1 MLADQSALSS
11 TYKLCAAR
19 HTITIALA
27 MYANLTNHFLIA
39 MPNMVDPN
47 FSKSLTY
54 ICEHTDK
61 GALGIVVNRPSD
73 ITLGTLLGKADITLD
88 NDKWKSVPIYNGGP
102 VQTERGFVLHR
113 PVGAWQSTL
122 AVNEVAGLTTSRDVL
137 LSMVAGKGPEKMLV
151 ALGYAGWSA
160 GQLEQE
166 IKQNGWLTVEA
177 DLDVVFNMP
186 AEARLNAAMGLLG
199 ISFANLSGQAGHA

>member
-1 MLADQSALSS
+1 MRGVPGDYNSGV
-11 TYKLCAAR
+11 
-19 HTITIALA
+19 

-47 FSKSLTY
+47 FSGSLTY
-54 ICEHTDK
+54 ICEHNDR
-61 GALGIVVNRPSD
+61 GALGLIVNRPGD
-73 ITLGTLLGKADITLD
+73 ITLGALLGQADITLN
-88 NDKWKSVPIYNGGP
+88 NDEWKSVPVYKGGP
-102 VQTERGFVLHR
+102 VQTDRGFVLHR
-113 PVGAWQSTL
+113 PVGSWQSTL
-122 AVNEVAGLTTSRDVL
+122 AVNDVAGLTTSRDVL

-151 ALGYAGWSA
+151 AIGYAGWAA

-186 AEARLNAAMGLLG
+186 PEARLNAAMGLLG
-199 ISFANLSGQAGHA
+199 ISFANLSDQAGHA

>member
-1 MLADQSALSS
+1 MHGVPGDYNSGV
-11 TYKLCAAR
+11 
-19 HTITIALA
+19 

-47 FSKSLTY
+47 FSGSLTY
-54 ICEHTDK
+54 ICEHNDR
-61 GALGIVVNRPSD
+61 GALGLVVNRPGD
-73 ITLGTLLGKADITLD
+73 ITLGALLGQADITLN
-88 NDKWKSVPIYNGGP
+88 NDEWKSVPVYKGGP
-102 VQTERGFVLHR
+102 VQTDRGFVLHR
-113 PVGAWQSTL
+113 PVGSWQSTL
-122 AVNEVAGLTTSRDVL
+122 AVNDVAGLTTSRDVL

-151 ALGYAGWSA
+151 AIGYAGWAA

-186 AEARLNAAMGLLG
+186 PEARLNAAMGLLG
-199 ISFANLSGQAGHA
+199 ISFANLSDQAGHA

>member
-1 MLADQSALSS
+1 MHGVPGDYNSGV
-11 TYKLCAAR
+11 
-19 HTITIALA
+19 

-47 FSKSLTY
+47 FSRSLTY
-54 ICEHTDK
+54 ICEHNDR
-61 GALGIVVNRPSD
+61 GALGLVVNRPGD
-73 ITLGTLLGKADITLD
+73 ITLGTLLGQADITLN
-88 NDKWKSVPIYNGGP
+88 NDEWKSVPVYKGGP
-102 VQTERGFVLHR
+102 VQTDRGFVLHR
-113 PVGAWQSTL
+113 PVGSWQSTL
-122 AVNEVAGLTTSRDVL
+122 AVNDVAGLTTSRDVL

-151 ALGYAGWSA
+151 AIGYAGWAA

-186 AEARLNAAMGLLG
+186 PEARLNAAMGLLG
-199 ISFANLSGQAGHA
+199 ISFANLSDQAGHA

>member
-1 MLADQSALSS
+1 MHGVPGDYNSGV
-11 TYKLCAAR
+11 
-19 HTITIALA
+19 

-47 FSKSLTY
+47 FSGSLTY
-54 ICEHTDK
+54 ICEHNDR
-61 GALGIVVNRPSD
+61 GALGLIVNRPGD
-73 ITLGTLLGKADITLD
+73 ITLGALLGQADITLN
-88 NDKWKSVPIYNGGP
+88 NDEWKSVPVYKGGP
-102 VQTERGFVLHR
+102 VQTDRGFVLHR
-113 PVGAWQSTL
+113 PVGSWQSTL
-122 AVNEVAGLTTSRDVL
+122 AVNDVAGLTTSRDVL

-151 ALGYAGWSA
+151 AIGYAGWAA

-186 AEARLNAAMGLLG
+186 PEARLNAAMGLLG
-199 ISFANLSGQAGHA
+199 ISFANLSDQAGHA

>member
-1 MLADQSALSS
+1 MHGVPGDYNSGV
-11 TYKLCAAR
+11 
-19 HTITIALA
+19 

-47 FSKSLTY
+47 FSGSLTY
-54 ICEHTDK
+54 ICEHNDR
-61 GALGIVVNRPSD
+61 GALGLIVNRPGD
-73 ITLGTLLGKADITLD
+73 ITLGALLGQADITLD
-88 NDKWKSVPIYNGGP
+88 NDEWKSVPVYKGGP
-102 VQTERGFVLHR
+102 VQTDRGFVLHR
-113 PVGAWQSTL
+113 PVGSWQSTL
-122 AVNEVAGLTTSRDVL
+122 AVNDVAGLTTSRDVL

-151 ALGYAGWSA
+151 AIGYAGWAA

-186 AEARLNAAMGLLG
+186 PEARLNAAMGLLG
-199 ISFANLSGQAGHA
+199 ISFANLSDQAGHA

>member
-1 MLADQSALSS
+1 MHGVPGDYNSGV
-11 TYKLCAAR
+11 
-19 HTITIALA
+19 

-47 FSKSLTY
+47 FSGSLTY
-54 ICEHTDK
+54 ICEHNDR
-61 GALGIVVNRPSD
+61 GALGLVVNRPGD
-73 ITLGTLLGKADITLD
+73 ITLGTLLGQADITLN
-88 NDKWKSVPIYNGGP
+88 NDEWKSVPVSKGGP
-102 VQTERGFVLHR
+102 VQTDRGFVLHR
-113 PVGAWQSTL
+113 PVGSWQSTL
-122 AVNEVAGLTTSRDVL
+122 AVNDVAGLTTSRDVL

-151 ALGYAGWSA
+151 AIGYAGWAA

-186 AEARLNAAMGLLG
+186 PEARLNAAMGLLG
-199 ISFANLSGQAGHA
+199 ISFANLSDQAGHA

>member
-1 MLADQSALSS
+1 
-11 TYKLCAAR
+11 
-19 HTITIALA
+19 

-47 FSKSLTY
+47 FSKTLTY
-54 ICEHTDK
+54 ICEHNDK
-61 GALGIVVNRPSD
+61 GALGIVVNRPGEL
-73 ITLGTLLGKADITLD
+73 TLGSLLEKVEITTD
-88 NDKWKSVPIYNGGP
+88 NAKWREMPVYLGGP
-102 VQTERGFVLHR
+102 VQTDRGFVLHQ

-122 AVNEVAGLTTSRDVL
+122 AVNKVAGLTTSKDVL
-137 LSMVAGKGPEKMLV
+137 QSLGSGAGPEKMLV
-151 ALGYAGWSA
+151 ALGYAGWAA

-177 DLDVVFNMP
+177 DLDVVFQMP
-186 AEARLNAAMGLLG
+186 PEARLNAAIGLLG

>member
-1 MLADQSALSS
+1 MHGVPGDYNSGV
-11 TYKLCAAR
+11 
-19 HTITIALA
+19 

-47 FSKSLTY
+47 FSRSLTY
-54 ICEHTDK
+54 ICEHNDR
-61 GALGIVVNRPSD
+61 GALGLVVNRPGD
-73 ITLGTLLGKADITLD
+73 ITLDALLGQADITLN
-88 NDKWKSVPIYNGGP
+88 NDEWKSVPVYKGGP
-102 VQTERGFVLHR
+102 VQTDRGFVLHR
-113 PVGAWQSTL
+113 PVGSWQSTL
-122 AVNEVAGLTTSRDVL
+122 AVNDVAGLTTSRDVL

-151 ALGYAGWSA
+151 AIGYAGWAA

-186 AEARLNAAMGLLG
+186 PEARLNAAMGLLG
-199 ISFANLSGQAGHA
+199 ISFANLSDQAGHA

>member
-1 MLADQSALSS
+1 MHGVPGDYNSGV
-11 TYKLCAAR
+11 
-19 HTITIALA
+19 

-47 FSKSLTY
+47 FSRSLTY
-54 ICEHTDK
+54 ICEHNDR
-61 GALGIVVNRPSD
+61 GALGLVVNRPGD
-73 ITLGTLLGKADITLD
+73 ITLGALLGQADITLD
-88 NDKWKSVPIYNGGP
+88 NDEWKSVPVYKGGP
-102 VQTERGFVLHR
+102 VQTDRGFVLHR
-113 PVGAWQSTL
+113 PVGSWQSTL
-122 AVNEVAGLTTSRDVL
+122 AVNDVAGLTTSRDVL

-151 ALGYAGWSA
+151 AIGYAGWAA

-186 AEARLNAAMGLLG
+186 PEARLNAAMGLLG
-199 ISFANLSGQAGHA
+199 ISFANLSDQAGHA

>member
-1 MLADQSALSS
+1 MHGVPGDYNSGV
-11 TYKLCAAR
+11 
-19 HTITIALA
+19 

-47 FSKSLTY
+47 FSRSLTY
-54 ICEHTDK
+54 ICEHNDR
-61 GALGIVVNRPSD
+61 GALGLVVNRPGE
-73 ITLGTLLGKADITLD
+73 ITLGTLLGQADITLD
-88 NDKWKSVPIYNGGP
+88 NDEWKSVPVYKGGP
-102 VQTERGFVLHR
+102 VQTDRGFVLHR
-113 PVGAWQSTL
+113 PVGSWQSTL
-122 AVNEVAGLTTSRDVL
+122 AVNDVAGLTTSRDVL

-151 ALGYAGWSA
+151 AIGYAGWAA

-186 AEARLNAAMGLLG
+186 PEARLNAAMGLLG
-199 ISFANLSGQAGHA
+199 ISFANLSDQAGHA

>member
-1 MLADQSALSS
+1 MHGVPGDYNSGV
-11 TYKLCAAR
+11 
-19 HTITIALA
+19 

-47 FSKSLTY
+47 FSRSLTY
-54 ICEHTDK
+54 ICEHNDR
-61 GALGIVVNRPSD
+61 GALGLVVNRPGD
-73 ITLGTLLGKADITLD
+73 ITLGALLGQADITLN
-88 NDKWKSVPIYNGGP
+88 NDEWKTVPVYKGGP
-102 VQTERGFVLHR
+102 VQTDRGFVLHR
-113 PVGAWQSTL
+113 PVGSWQSTL
-122 AVNEVAGLTTSRDVL
+122 AVNDVAGLTTSRDVL

-151 ALGYAGWSA
+151 AIGYAGWAA

-186 AEARLNAAMGLLG
+186 PEARLNAAMGLLG
-199 ISFANLSGQAGHA
+199 ISFANLSDQAGHA

>member
-1 MLADQSALSS
+1 MHGVPGDYNSGV
-11 TYKLCAAR
+11 
-19 HTITIALA
+19 

-47 FSKSLTY
+47 FSGSLTY
-54 ICEHTDK
+54 ICEHNDR
-61 GALGIVVNRPSD
+61 GALGLVVNRPGD
-73 ITLGTLLGKADITLD
+73 ITLGALLGQADITLN
-88 NDKWKSVPIYNGGP
+88 NDKWKSVPVYKGGP
-102 VQTERGFVLHR
+102 VQTDRGFVLHR
-113 PVGAWQSTL
+113 PVGSWQSTL
-122 AVNEVAGLTTSRDVL
+122 AVNDVAGLTTSRDVL

-151 ALGYAGWSA
+151 AIGYAGWAA

-186 AEARLNAAMGLLG
+186 PEARLNAAMGLLG
-199 ISFANLSGQAGHA
+199 ISFANLSDQAGHA

>member
-1 MLADQSALSS
+1 MHGVPGDYNSGV
-11 TYKLCAAR
+11 
-19 HTITIALA
+19 

-47 FSKSLTY
+47 FSGSLTY
-54 ICEHTDK
+54 ICEHNDR
-61 GALGIVVNRPSD
+61 GALGLIVNRPGD
-73 ITLGTLLGKADITLD
+73 ITLGALLGQADITLN
-88 NDKWKSVPIYNGGP
+88 NDKWKSVPVYKGGP
-102 VQTERGFVLHR
+102 VQTDRGFVLHR
-113 PVGAWQSTL
+113 PVGSWQSTL
-122 AVNEVAGLTTSRDVL
+122 AVNDVAGLTTSRDVL

-151 ALGYAGWSA
+151 AIGYAGWAA

-186 AEARLNAAMGLLG
+186 PEARLNAAMGLLG
-199 ISFANLSGQAGHA
+199 ISFANLSDQAGHA

>member
-1 MLADQSALSS
+1 MRGVPGDYNSGV
-11 TYKLCAAR
+11 
-19 HTITIALA
+19 

-47 FSKSLTY
+47 FSGSLTY
-54 ICEHTDK
+54 ICEHNDR
-61 GALGIVVNRPSD
+61 GALGLVVNRPGD
-73 ITLGTLLGKADITLD
+73 ITLGTLLGQADITLN
-88 NDKWKSVPIYNGGP
+88 NDEWKSVPVYKGGP
-102 VQTERGFVLHR
+102 VQTDRGFVLHR
-113 PVGAWQSTL
+113 PVGSWQSTL
-122 AVNEVAGLTTSRDVL
+122 AVNDVAGLTTSRDVL

-151 ALGYAGWSA
+151 AIGYAGWAA

-186 AEARLNAAMGLLG
+186 PEARLNAAMGLLG
-199 ISFANLSGQAGHA
+199 ISFANLSDQAGHA

>member
-1 MLADQSALSS
+1 MRGVPGDYNSGV
-11 TYKLCAAR
+11 
-19 HTITIALA
+19 

-47 FSKSLTY
+47 FSGSLTY
-54 ICEHTDK
+54 ICEHNDR
-61 GALGIVVNRPSD
+61 GALGLVVNRPGD
-73 ITLGTLLGKADITLD
+73 ITLGALLGQADITLN
-88 NDKWKSVPIYNGGP
+88 NDEWKSVPVYKGGP
-102 VQTERGFVLHR
+102 VQTDRGFVLHR
-113 PVGAWQSTL
+113 PVGSWQSTL
-122 AVNEVAGLTTSRDVL
+122 AVNDVAGLTTSRDVL

-151 ALGYAGWSA
+151 AIGYAGWAA

-186 AEARLNAAMGLLG
+186 PEARLNAAMGLLG
-199 ISFANLSGQAGHA
+199 ISFANLSDQAGHA

>member
-1 MLADQSALSS
+1 MHGVPGDYNSGV
-11 TYKLCAAR
+11 
-19 HTITIALA
+19 

-47 FSKSLTY
+47 FSGSLTY
-54 ICEHTDK
+54 ICEHNDR
-61 GALGIVVNRPSD
+61 GALGLVVNRPGD
-73 ITLGTLLGKADITLD
+73 ITLGALLGQADITLD
-88 NDKWKSVPIYNGGP
+88 NDEWKSVPVYKGGP
-102 VQTERGFVLHR
+102 VQTDRGFVLHR
-113 PVGAWQSTL
+113 PVGSWQSTL
-122 AVNEVAGLTTSRDVL
+122 AVNDVAGLTTSRDVL

-151 ALGYAGWSA
+151 AIGYAGWAA

-186 AEARLNAAMGLLG
+186 PEARLNAAMGLLG
-199 ISFANLSGQAGHA
+199 ISFANLSDQAGHA

>member
-1 MLADQSALSS
+1 MHGVPGDYNSGV
-11 TYKLCAAR
+11 
-19 HTITIALA
+19 

-47 FSKSLTY
+47 FSGSLTY
-54 ICEHTDK
+54 ICEHNDR
-61 GALGIVVNRPSD
+61 GALGLIVNRPGD
-73 ITLGTLLGKADITLD
+73 ITLGTLLGQADITLN
-88 NDKWKSVPIYNGGP
+88 NDEWKSVPVYKGGP
-102 VQTERGFVLHR
+102 VQTDRGFVLHS
-113 PVGAWQSTL
+113 PVGSWQSTL
-122 AVNEVAGLTTSRDVL
+122 AVNDVAGLTTSRDVL

-151 ALGYAGWSA
+151 AIGYAGWAA

-186 AEARLNAAMGLLG
+186 PEARLNAAMGLLG
-199 ISFANLSGQAGHA
+199 ISFANLSDQAGHA

>member
-1 MLADQSALSS
+1 MRGVPGDYNSGV
-11 TYKLCAAR
+11 
-19 HTITIALA
+19 

-47 FSKSLTY
+47 FSRSLTY
-54 ICEHTDK
+54 ICEHNDR
-61 GALGIVVNRPSD
+61 GALGLVVNRPGD
-73 ITLGTLLGKADITLD
+73 ITLGTLLGQADITLD
-88 NDKWKSVPIYNGGP
+88 NDEWKSVPVYKGGP
-102 VQTERGFVLHR
+102 VQTDRGFVLHR
-113 PVGAWQSTL
+113 PVGSWQSTL
-122 AVNEVAGLTTSRDVL
+122 AVNDVAGLTTSRDVL

-151 ALGYAGWSA
+151 AIGYAGWAA

-186 AEARLNAAMGLLG
+186 PEARLNAAMGLLG
-199 ISFANLSGQAGHA
+199 ISFANLSDQAGHA

>member
-1 MLADQSALSS
+1 MRGVPGDYNSGV
-11 TYKLCAAR
+11 
-19 HTITIALA
+19 

-47 FSKSLTY
+47 FSRSLTY
-54 ICEHTDK
+54 ICEHNDR
-61 GALGIVVNRPSD
+61 GALGLVVNRPGD
-73 ITLGTLLGKADITLD
+73 ITLDTLLGQADITLN
-88 NDKWKSVPIYNGGP
+88 NDEWKSVPVYKGGP
-102 VQTERGFVLHR
+102 VQTDRGFVLHR
-113 PVGAWQSTL
+113 PVGSWQSTL
-122 AVNEVAGLTTSRDVL
+122 AVNDVAGLTTSRDVL

-151 ALGYAGWSA
+151 AIGYAGWAA

-186 AEARLNAAMGLLG
+186 PEARLNAAMGLLG
-199 ISFANLSGQAGHA
+199 ISFANLSDQAGHA